1 MDDLKQKQRVDQGG
15 SKVSD
20 GHCDLSNYVVSGYT
34 HSYKTCNFFI
44 ITILL
49 ICKTT
54 DTVTLHTQKLQYNS
68 SQTKACVTIAV
79 LKVLAK
85 ASYRMQGLL
94 FLKWHHSPNKLQLT
108 WTRKSF
114 SLILF
119 SVATDPSDLGTKC
132 SSGTKLLAKLHPSI
146 IHQTKTPL
154 WSTKW
159 KVAYISCVEK

>member
-1 MDDLKQKQRVDQGG
+1 MILSKSKEWTKEDLKFQTDTVTFPIM
-15 SKVSD
+15 
-20 GHCDLSNYVVSGYT
+20 LWAAT
-34 HSYKTCNFFI
+34 HIPTKLAIFFI

-54 DTVTLHTQKLQYNS
+54 DTVTLHTPKLQYNS

-94 FLKWHHSPNKLQLT
+94 LLKWHHSPNNLQLT
-108 WTRKSF
+108 WTHKSF

-119 SVATDPSDLGTKC
+119 SVATDPSDLGTKR
-132 SSGTKLLAKLHPSI
+132 SSGTKLLAKLHP
-146 IHQTKTPL
+146 TD
-154 WSTKW
+154 
-159 KVAYISCVEK
+159 